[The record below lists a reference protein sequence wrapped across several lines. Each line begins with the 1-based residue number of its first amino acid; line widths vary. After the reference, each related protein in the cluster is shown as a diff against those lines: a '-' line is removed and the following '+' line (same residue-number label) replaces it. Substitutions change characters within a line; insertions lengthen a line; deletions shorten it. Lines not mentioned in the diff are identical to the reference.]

1 MLLKSYV
8 EICCDLCGSEERT
21 PLFVKEGF
29 VHVRCKNCGLVYVS
43 PRLSDHLS
51 GQVHA
56 GTAEMGDDFLSKSQT
71 KRLLDE
77 LKRLEQ
83 FRKLNRILEIGP
95 GKGWFLEQANKLGWE
110 TWAVEVNSK
119 ALERL
124 KAIGIHRIINDEES
138 LNQILEESFDVVRI
152 WDVLEHLESPKKT
165 LAMSFN
171 ALRKAGI
178 IKISTTNFR
187 SLSRIVNGPN
197 WVYLNGADH
206 IVLFEPKTIDRMFRE
221 VGFSRIKVRTRSFNL
236 RKKLYHPPEDLT
248 KIPILIKPFRK
259 LIDEAIQFTKYGH
272 QLIVEAIKY

>member
-1 MLLKSYV
+1 MKSYV
-8 EICCDLCGSEERT
+8 EVCCDLCGSEERT

>member
-1 MLLKSYV
+1 
-8 EICCDLCGSEERT
+8 
-21 PLFVKEGF
+21 
-29 VHVRCKNCGLVYVS
+29 
-43 PRLSDHLS
+43 
-51 GQVHA
+51 
-56 GTAEMGDDFLSKSQT
+56 MGDDFLSKSQT

>member
-1 MLLKSYV
+1 MKSYV

>member
-1 MLLKSYV
+1 
-8 EICCDLCGSEERT
+8 
-21 PLFVKEGF
+21 
-29 VHVRCKNCGLVYVS
+29 
-43 PRLSDHLS
+43 
-51 GQVHA
+51 
-56 GTAEMGDDFLSKSQT
+56 MGDEFLTKSQT
-71 KRLLDE
+71 KRLQDE

-110 TWAVEVNSK
+110 TWAVEVNAK
-119 ALERL
+119 ALARL
-124 KAIGIHRIINDEES
+124 KAIGIHRIINDEKS
-138 LNQILEESFDVVRI
+138 LNRILEESFDVVRI

-165 LAMSFN
+165 LAMSFK

-178 IKISTTNFR
+178 IRISTTNFA

-221 VGFSRIKVRTRSFNL
+221 VGFSRIRVRTRSFNL
-236 RKKLYHPPEDLT
+236 RKKLYHPPKDLT

-259 LIDEAIQFTKYGH
+259 LIDEAIQLTKYGH
-272 QLIVEAIKY
+272 QMIVEATKY